1 MTKVQK
7 EEVVIP
13 AVLSKLK
20 LQNCKIIFANLTDEG
35 FGTSLT
41 IDATDDA
48 IRTKISD
55 WVKANNIGKDTPGVA
70 KFKEYTPE
78 DSEEI
83 TLQYAFKIN
92 DFTKYMGAD
101 ELAKDD
107 LGFGAVIDLIANPF
121 PYDNKFGKG
130 ISSSLSA
137 VLIKEK
143 GKTGSDADMD
153 DLLSEFEEDIKEEP
167 TEPTEPIDAFNK

>member
-1 MTKVQK
+1 
-7 EEVVIP
+7 
-13 AVLSKLK
+13 
-20 LQNCKIIFANLTDEG
+20 
-35 FGTSLT
+35 
-41 IDATDDA
+41 
-48 IRTKISD
+48 
-55 WVKANNIGKDTPGVA
+55 
-70 KFKEYTPE
+70 
-78 DSEEI
+78 
-83 TLQYAFKIN
+83 
-92 DFTKYMGAD
+92 MGAD